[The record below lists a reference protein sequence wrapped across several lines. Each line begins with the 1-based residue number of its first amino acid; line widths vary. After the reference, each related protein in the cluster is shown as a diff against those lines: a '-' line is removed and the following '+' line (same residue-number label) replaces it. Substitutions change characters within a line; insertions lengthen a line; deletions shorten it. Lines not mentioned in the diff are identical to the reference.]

1 LRENLKASDIEASDI
16 VAILMTHMYPDH
28 EAGFTDADGS
38 PVFKG
43 AELVVHEN
51 EVAFWRDDGAMGR
64 ASSEGR
70 GDFLL
75 ARAALDAYSDRIRTV
90 KATTPPRAGHRCHD
104 QPDDLWPA
112 IAIPERVGH
121 AQAYDGQKRR
131 ARLV

>member
-1 LRENLKASDIEASDI
+1 
-16 VAILMTHMYPDH
+16 M
-28 EAGFTDADGS
+28 
-38 PVFKG
+38 
-43 AELVVHEN
+43 HEN

-75 ARAALDAYSDRIRTV
+75 ARAALDAYSDQIRTV
-90 KATTPPRAGHRCHD
+90 KATTTPRAGHRCHD
-104 QPDDLWPA
+104 QHDDLWPA